1 MYMKNKRTIRKKKKG
16 GRTPNKTRSSKPP
29 LAKRFFYLDALHSL
43 KDDDLVSMY
52 TKFES
57 KNGPIM
63 IESNEKS
70 PLNFSPFFKDGIA
83 ATSFKEIKNMKI
95 NPNEKIKDE
104 KKRDFVINAFLN
116 ELISRNLLNEDGD
129 SI

>member
-1 MYMKNKRTIRKKKKG
+1 
-16 GRTPNKTRSSKPP
+16 
-29 LAKRFFYLDALHSL
+29 
-43 KDDDLVSMY
+43 MY

-70 PLNFSPFFKDGIA
+70 PLNFSLFFKDGIA

-116 ELISRNLLNEDGD
+116 ELISRNLLNEDDD

>member
-1 MYMKNKRTIRKKKKG
+1 MKNKRTIRKQKKRWKNS
-16 GRTPNKTRSSKPP
+16 NKTRSSKPP
-29 LAKRFFYLDALHSL
+29 LAKRFLYLDSLHSL
-43 KDDDLVSMY
+43 KDDDLVLMY
-52 TKFES
+52 TKFEA

-95 NPNEKIKDE
+95 NQMRKLKDE

-116 ELISRNLLNEDGD
+116 ELISRNLLNEDDD